1 MRLWKELVQTDVS
14 FQTAVNLRL
23 DRENVQKFTGY
34 IPTAS
39 SVALIERFLDNILAV
54 KGKSAS
60 ILIGPYGKGK
70 SHLLLVLLAMLEQ
83 RYPGEQELVMQRL
96 ADISPRCGAHA
107 HRVLERGPFLTVLV
121 SNTGNSMNTSFLLA
135 AKEAL
140 ERNNLQELMPESY
153 YGEALLQIK
162 RWETDYPDTCR
173 QLEELLENGQIEGMP
188 GCIEE
193 LREALEHYDESALML
208 FRRLYPKLTA
218 GSRFEPMINMDAS
231 VLLQQINHK
240 LCRDYGYQGIYVVF
254 DEFSKYLEGHTQTG
268 AGADMKVLQDM
279 CELAN
284 AAQTDPFFITFVAH
298 KSLREYNSRL
308 SREVRNQLHGIEGR
322 LQECLFVASA
332 RNHFNL
338 IGSVL
343 KKTAEFKDFFPELLR
358 GEATADLLARTYELP
373 FFHAQFQ
380 WEEFLRVAVE
390 NSYPMTPFSA
400 LLLWNM
406 SEKVAQNERTLFTYL
421 TADEQGSVCRLL
433 KGEGGK
439 DQSFLGTDHIYDYF
453 APALREMTEETEIHN
468 EWLKTEYALRQTQ
481 DAMQAGILKTI
492 AVLHMAVDWQETPVN
507 DTNIWLALG
516 GTLCEVKEGI
526 TALLECNLLVWR
538 SKTGCYT
545 FKNNIGVNLE
555 EELQTAMQK
564 IPDHLNLDRQL
575 EEISDLEY
583 VLPKSY
589 NHAFTI
595 TRYFQY
601 IFMRPEVLYQT
612 LKPSYLFEEKFA
624 DGKIIALVGMEP
636 IETSRVLEQ
645 SRRWQDARILI
656 LIPHDIFGQE
666 GQLRKYLAVQELL
679 RKPHFIEDNRVLEQE
694 LHLYAEDLLYEINAE
709 LEREYLPQNH
719 NCTVVWNGRSWRFQS
734 EKEFNTFLSDICGS
748 FYNFSPRVNHE
759 LLNISNV
766 TGQYLKARSHIV
778 DEILQ
783 GGSMEH
789 YERGTGPEAMVYRT
803 ALVRTGLRGNRYP
816 LDEGT
821 GHILQEI
828 HSFINQSASTK
839 QCFAILYERLQGKE
853 YGVRKGL
860 LPLFLAIELTS
871 VAGIP
876 ILYLQSKEVLCD
888 AGILN
893 NINDKPE
900 QYYLYLEQVDGEKE
914 AYLSWLEDYFSI
926 EKRGAGRQ
934 ERFQAITEAMQR
946 RYRAF
951 PKVVSNWKQLDEQEW
966 EAAIRKSGLQVSQ
979 MQEFARK
986 LQETSE
992 KLMAGLRKLD
1002 LNPREILFERIPRF
1016 LDREQG
1022 DLFCAQA
1029 VGIIYTVWGKRLEWI
1044 QRQIAQECLVLC
1056 GADAGESLTAHL
1068 KSRYRSV
1075 QERLHKLVLSTQA
1088 RRLCVCLEKLESYR
1102 EEDAASDV
1110 AYAITGIHMEDWTP
1124 ETVEVFRKSFVK
1136 ALEEINSSAQE
1147 LEKNYPGRK
1156 IMFTDRK
1163 GNPVERYFR
1172 EEKSGVGDFLKNAI
1186 KEALEEFGDSMEPAQ
1201 KAAVLVETLEE
1212 LLG

>member
-1 MRLWKELVQTDVS
+1 MRLWKELVETDVS

-39 SVALIERFLDNILAV
+39 GVALIERFFDNILAI

-83 RYPGEQELVMQRL
+83 RYPGEQELMLQRL

-107 HRVLERGPFLTVLV
+107 RRVLEKGPFLTVLV

-140 ERNNLQELMPESY
+140 ERKNLQELMPESY
-153 YGEALLQIK
+153 YGEALLQISC
-162 RWETDYPDTCR
+162 WEKDYPDTCR
-173 QLEELLENGQIEGMP
+173 QFEELLRNVQTEELP

-193 LREALEHYDESALML
+193 LRDALEHYDERALLL

-218 GSRFEPMINMDAS
+218 GSRFEPMINMDAA
-231 VLLQQINHK
+231 VLFRQINHK

-308 SREVRNQLHGIEGR
+308 SKEVQDQFHGIEGR

-343 KKTAEFKDFFPELLR
+343 KKTAEFKAFFPELLK
-358 GEATADLLARTYELP
+358 EETTADLLAKTYELP

-380 WEEFLRVAVE
+380 WEEFLRIVAE

-421 TADEQGSVCRLL
+421 TADEQGSVYRLL
-433 KGEGGK
+433 RGMGGK
-439 DQSFLGTDHIYDYF
+439 DQSFLGADHIYDYF
-453 APALREMTEETEIHN
+453 APILREMTEETEVHN
-468 EWLKTEYALRQTQ
+468 EWLKVEYALRQTQ
-481 DAMQAGILKTI
+481 DIIQAGILKTI
-492 AVLHMAVDWQETPVN
+492 AVLHMAADWQEMPAN
-507 DTNIWLALG
+507 ETNIWLALG
-516 GTLCEVKEGI
+516 GPVCEVKKAI
-526 TALLECNLLVWR
+526 TSLLECNLLAWR
-538 SKTGCYT
+538 SKMGCYT
-545 FKNNIGVNLE
+545 FKNNIGVDLE
-555 EELQTAMQK
+555 EELQTAMQR
-564 IPDHLNLDRQL
+564 IPNHVNLVRQL
-575 EEISDLEY
+575 EKISDLEY

-589 NHAFTI
+589 NHKFTI

-601 IFMRPEVLYQT
+601 IFMSPEVLSQT
-612 LKPSYLFEEKFA
+612 QKPSYLFEEKFA
-624 DGKIIALVGMEP
+624 DGKIIALVSTEP
-636 IETSRVLEQ
+636 IGTSRVLEQ
-645 SRRWQDARILI
+645 SRRWQDDRILI

-679 RKPHFIEDNRVLEQE
+679 GNPDFMENNRVLEQE
-694 LHLYAEDLLYEINAE
+694 LYLYAEDLLYEINTE
-709 LEREYLPQNH
+709 LERKYLPQNH
-719 NCTVVWNGRSWRFQS
+719 NCTVIWNGRSYRFQS

-748 FYNFSPRVNHE
+748 IYNFSPKVNHE
-759 LLNISNV
+759 LLNIRNV
-766 TGQYLKARSHIV
+766 TGQYLKARSRIV
-778 DEILQ
+778 DALLQ
-783 GGSMEH
+783 GDSMEC
-789 YERGTGPEAMVYRT
+789 YEKGTGPEAMVYRT

-828 HSFINQSASTK
+828 HSFINQSGSRK

-876 ILYLQSKEVLCD
+876 ILYLQSKEVICD

-893 NINDKPE
+893 NINDRPD
-900 QYYLYLEQVDGEKE
+900 QYYLYLEQVDGDKE
-914 AYLSWLEDYFSI
+914 EYLSWLEDYFSLD
-926 EKRGAGRQ
+926 KRGAGRQ
-934 ERFQAITEAMQR
+934 ERFLSITEAMQR

-951 PKVVSNWKQLDEQEW
+951 PKVVSNWKQFDEQEW
-966 EAAIRKSGLQVSQ
+966 EAAIRKSGLQAPQ
-979 MQEFARK
+979 LQEFARK
-986 LQETSE
+986 LQEASE
-992 KLMAGLRKLD
+992 RLMAGLRKQD
-1002 LNPREILFERIPRF
+1002 LNPRDLLFEKIPRF
-1016 LDREQG
+1016 LDKEQG

-1044 QRQIAQECLVLC
+1044 RRQIAQECLVLC

-1075 QERLHKLVLSTQA
+1075 QEKVHKLVLSTQA
-1088 RRLCVCLEKLESYR
+1088 RQLCVCLEKLESYR
-1102 EEDAASDV
+1102 EEDAASDL

-1124 ETVEVFRKSFVK
+1124 ETAEIFRRSFAE
-1136 ALEEINSSAQE
+1136 ALEEINSSTQE
-1147 LEKNYPGRK
+1147 LEENYPGRK
-1156 IMFTDRK
+1156 IMFTDRE

-1186 KEALEEFGDSMEPAQ
+1186 KEAMEEFGDSLEPAQ